1 MVGSRVAKLDRLLPV
16 LPLGPLKY
24 HGGMSDDASESADDD
39 AISVVELRRRR
50 DEILRLAAEHG
61 VHDVRI
67 FGSVARE
74 EATNHSDVDLL
85 VELEPGR
92 SLLDLGAFLMDVQ
105 DLLGRRVDVV
115 TTSALRQ
122 RLRHKVVEDA
132 VPL

>member
-1 MVGSRVAKLDRLLPV
+1 
-16 LPLGPLKY
+16 
-24 HGGMSDDASESADDD
+24 MSDDASESADDD

-115 TTSALRQ
+115 TTSGLRQ